1 MAQLSRA
8 RVSSRRALRRFAG
21 IVVEG
26 RCMLWRAFPGP
37 ACCAAIVGSV
47 MLGCGG
53 DLPRPRYSP
62 QTTAALTLVGYP
74 APPARVE
81 FIPPRPTRESVWL
94 DGEWAWTGSKW
105 AWEPGRWVAP
115 PAGATFSPWTT
126 VRDDRGSIYFAS
138 GVWKDAQGQALPPPI
153 ALATGRARP
162 GDITS
167 SEGDDEKTGPAPAK
181 SESPHGNTGADA
193 QP

>member
-1 MAQLSRA
+1 MAQLSPA
-8 RVSSRRALRRFAG
+8 RVSSRHAFRRFAR

-26 RCMLWRAFPGP
+26 RCMLCRAARGP
-37 ACCAAIVGSV
+37 ACYAAIVGGV
-47 MLGCGG
+47 MLACGG
-53 DLPRPRYSP
+53 DLPRPRYTR
-62 QTTAALTLVGYP
+62 QTTEALTLVGYP

-81 FIPPRPTRESVWL
+81 FIPPRPTRDTVWV
-94 DGEWAWTGSKW
+94 DGEWAWTGTKW

-126 VRDDRGSIYFAS
+126 VRDDRGSVYFAS
-138 GVWKDAQGQALPPPI
+138 GVWKDAQGRTLPAPI

-181 SESPHGNTGADA
+181 AESPHENATTDA
-193 QP
+193 HP